1 MKIIYKRRSFPR
13 RHIPQNSV
21 EQKQKQ
27 KQNHLHAW
35 VGRVLWLVVGS
46 FVTGL
51 FTILSIGPDDIR
63 KIPEIPKAIAETIYS
78 VIEAWEIDKGL
89 TGSWVTDSSKL
100 PINLSESQMRFEL
113 TGEDGLFY
121 GEFYSP
127 IVRNFHSPTVRN
139 KRWFSGGESALIE
152 GKIDGAILHL
162 TIFDFVLGKRT
173 SFAELDVHFQEDS
186 DGILDHVPALVDT
199 ELRIV
204 TKWQNRNVLPKRFS
218 VYRVAE

>member
-13 RHIPQNSV
+13 KHIPQNSV
-21 EQKQKQ
+21 EQKQ
-27 KQNHLHAW
+27 NRLHAW
-35 VGRVLWLVVGS
+35 VGRVLWFVVGS

-63 KIPEIPKAIAETIYS
+63 KIPEIPKAITETIYS
-78 VIEAWEIDKGL
+78 VIEAREIDKGL
-89 TGSWVTDSSKL
+89 TGSWGTDSSKL
-100 PINLSESQMRFEL
+100 PINFNEPQMRFEL
-113 TGEDGLFY
+113 TGEDGLIL
-121 GEFYSP
+121 GEIYSP

-139 KRWFSGGESALIE
+139 KRWFSRWDSALVE
-152 GKIDGAILHL
+152 GKVDGAILHL

-186 DGILDHVPALVDT
+186 DGILDHVPALVDS

-204 TKWQNRNVLPKRFS
+204 TKWQNRNVLPKNFS